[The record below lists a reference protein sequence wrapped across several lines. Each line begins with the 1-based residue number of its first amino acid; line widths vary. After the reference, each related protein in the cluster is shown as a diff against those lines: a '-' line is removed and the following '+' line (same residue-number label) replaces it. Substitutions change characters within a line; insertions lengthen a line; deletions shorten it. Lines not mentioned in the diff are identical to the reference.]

1 MRFDATG
8 SEIIDCTAY
17 NGKMAIISVTVD
29 GNGYLN
35 ITMTCVV
42 NSGGSFAVNGAG
54 NDIDARVMMSAGK
67 FHIEEAHWGTEDKL
81 SSSKLTVRVLN
92 Y

>member
-17 NGKMAIISVTVD
+17 NGKMAIISVTVE

-35 ITMTCVV
+35 ITMPCII
-42 NSGGSFAVNGAG
+42 NNGGSFAVNGAG
-54 NDIDARVMMSAGK
+54 NNIDARVMMSAGK

>member
-29 GNGYLN
+29 GNVHLN
-35 ITMTCVV
+35 ITMPCMI
-42 NSGGSFAVNGAG
+42 NNGASYCVNGAG
-54 NDIDARVMMSAGK
+54 NNIDARVMMSAGK
-67 FHIEEAHWGTEDKL
+67 FHIDEAHWGTEDKL
-81 SSSKLTVRVLN
+81 STSKLIVRVLN